1 MDAGASL
8 SQIVC
13 RGVGAR
19 RRRSGENSLA
29 VSSEHGIAPGLLLA
43 MPQLLDPN
51 FQRAVVL
58 MVEHGDAGSFG
69 LVLNRPTPVEVAR
82 VLETLEL
89 EWCGDPDAT
98 VWSGGPVSPR
108 SGWVIHEPVGSAPP
122 GLEVAPGLVLSTS
135 PEQLKVLAA
144 EPPPRL
150 RFLMGYA
157 GWGGGQLEFE
167 LAEGS
172 WVHSEVEPDLIF
184 GTHPDQLWAA
194 VLESIGIQPA
204 SLVPGT
210 GVH

>member
-1 MDAGASL
+1 M
-8 SQIVC
+8 I
-13 RGVGAR
+13 
-19 RRRSGENSLA
+19 EP
-29 VSSEHGIAPGLLLA
+29 GIAPGLLLA

-58 MVEHGDAGSFG
+58 MVEHGEGGSFG
-69 LVLNRPTPVEVAR
+69 LVVNRPTPVAVAR
-82 VLETLEL
+82 VLETLQL
-89 EWCGDPDAT
+89 EWRGDPGAT

-108 SGWVIHEPVGSAPP
+108 SGWVIHEPAMTDAAP
-122 GLEVAPGLVLSTS
+122 GLELVPGLILSTS
-135 PEQLKVLAA
+135 PEQLRALAA
-144 EPPPRL
+144 APPPKL

-157 GWGGGQLEFE
+157 GWGGGQLEGE

-172 WVHSEVEPDLIF
+172 WVHAAVNPDLIF

-204 SLVPGT
+204 SLVPGS